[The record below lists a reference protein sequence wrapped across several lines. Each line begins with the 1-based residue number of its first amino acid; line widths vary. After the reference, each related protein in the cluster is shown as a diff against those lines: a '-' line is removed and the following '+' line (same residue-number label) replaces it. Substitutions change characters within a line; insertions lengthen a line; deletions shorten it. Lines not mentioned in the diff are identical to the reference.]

1 MSKERMAARAAFLD
15 PNNKGYG
22 AIRARDKAVG
32 AFDQNGT
39 GGMRIN
45 DEFVQFKDGMSADAR
60 FELAGGGIQS
70 KEDAQ
75 DFLKKFTNR
84 MSKPQSTEE

>member
-1 MSKERMAARAAFLD
+1 MPARSAFLD
-15 PNNKGYG
+15 PNNKGYA
-22 AIRARDKAVG
+22 AIRARDRAVG

-39 GGMRIN
+39 GGMRI
-45 DEFVQFKDGMSADAR
+45 DEEFVQFKPGMSADAR

-70 KEDAQ
+70 KDDAQ

-84 MSKPQSTEE
+84 LAKPESTEE